1 MKERKDIPL
10 KIGACMIII
19 GFCGLVFVIG
29 KWVLEWFGT
38 NGIISYCSIVA
49 ILVGIV
55 IANIKEKD
63 SNSYRYW

>member
-1 MKERKDIPL
+1 
-10 KIGACMIII
+10 MIII

-38 NGIISYCSIVA
+38 NGIISYCYIVA